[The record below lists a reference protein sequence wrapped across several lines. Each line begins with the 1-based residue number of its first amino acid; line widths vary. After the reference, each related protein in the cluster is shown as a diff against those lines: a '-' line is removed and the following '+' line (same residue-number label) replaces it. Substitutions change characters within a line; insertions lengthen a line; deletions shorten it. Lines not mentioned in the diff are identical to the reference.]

1 MTKLLALTLLFS
13 SLYAHAEFAQIS
25 DPDGYTNLRDKPNT
39 QSKIVRKIPTGAYVY
54 TPTGD
59 NYADFAEGD
68 WHSVYDVRG
77 NQSVSGWVHQSR
89 LLPLQN
95 YPAIP
100 VKAEKN
106 GYSCLKNG
114 MGVRVEMGKFDFAA
128 HKQEFTR
135 RKDGFLSHY
144 RGKPMFGTDGTQP
157 STRFSQISF
166 VQNGKTIVVPQ
177 AQYEFLFNP
186 YFDSPRDAASL
197 TACHYRATD
206 DTLFLNT
213 VIGDGAAF
221 TEVLFVFQQGSLKT
235 VLASLHPAV

>member
-13 SLYAHAEFAQIS
+13 SLYAHAEFAQIQ
-25 DPDGYTNLRDKPNT
+25 DPDGSTNLRDKPNA
-39 QSKIVRKIPTGAYVY
+39 QSKVVSKIPSGTYVY
-54 TPTGD
+54 TPTDDSDDYTKG
-59 NYADFAEGD
+59 E
-68 WHSVYDVRG
+68 WRTVYDVRG
-77 NQSVSGWVHQSR
+77 DKSGWVHQSR

-157 STRFSQISF
+157 STQFTQINF
-166 VQNGKTIVVPQ
+166 VRNGKTMVVPK

-186 YFDSPRDAASL
+186 YFDTPRDAERL
-197 TACHYRATD
+197 TACHYRTAD

-213 VIGDGAAF
+213 VIGDGTAY